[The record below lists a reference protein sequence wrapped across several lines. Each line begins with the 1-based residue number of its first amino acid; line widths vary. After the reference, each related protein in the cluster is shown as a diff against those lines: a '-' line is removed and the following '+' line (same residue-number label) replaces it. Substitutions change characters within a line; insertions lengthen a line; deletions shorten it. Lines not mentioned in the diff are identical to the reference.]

1 MLGKP
6 WESQQQAM
14 GLTQQSHLGTA
25 SAGGNR
31 GPTTSNKGLLISL
44 PGGGQQGSINSK
56 HQPPWITTFQ
66 LFTCIISIKTV
77 FSI

>member
-25 SAGGNR
+25 SAGGDR
-31 GPTTSNKGLLISL
+31 EPTTSNKGLLMSL
-44 PGGGQQGSINSK
+44 PGRDNKVLLIQN
-56 HQPPWITTFQ
+56 
-66 LFTCIISIKTV
+66 ISHPG
-77 FSI
+77 